1 MSKVKGFGRTNRI
14 LTGNFVQ
21 KIAHIY
27 FKNPIDYFPDTPNKT
42 ADFYVFSLNNLCA
55 EDITPLQMAATF
67 KQLVR
72 FELNSSC
79 KLR

>member
-1 MSKVKGFGRTNRI
+1 MNWPKVKGFGRTNRI

-27 FKNPIDYFPDTPNKT
+27 FKNPIFVQKANFDYFPDTPNKT

-55 EDITPLQMAATF
+55 EDITPLQF
-67 KQLVR
+67 D
-72 FELNSSC
+72 
-79 KLR
+79 